1 MKMELC
7 LCEGEKKESGL
18 SLNEFLLSIQIY
30 LFSELE

>member
-7 LCEGEKKESGL
+7 LCGEKKESGL